1 MDVRFASG
9 AAVGTAGVAG
19 LGAST
24 ERLVNDALD
33 GARTSPTF
41 SGATETAINLLGI
54 ARQVF
59 RGTNSITDIVIGQ
72 DVAGTNNH

>member
-1 MDVRFASG
+1 MDVRFAYG
-9 AAVGTAGVAG
+9 VAVGTARMTG
-19 LGAST
+19 LGASA

-41 SGATETAINLLGI
+41 SGATETAVNLLGI

-59 RGTNSITDIVIGQ
+59 RGANGITDIVIGQ